1 MNKLPTVPR
10 KLKKWAINVLIAL
23 DRLANALLG
32 GDRDMTVSGRMGIAI
47 AQGRCKLCRPVCW
60 ALHMF
65 DRNHCA
71 RVGEQEKAEGND
83 EVVRW

>member
-10 KLKKWAINVLIAL
+10 KLRKWAINVLIAF
-23 DRLANALLG
+23 DRLGNALLG
-32 GDRDMTVSGRMGIAI
+32 GDRDMTISGRMGIAI
-47 AQGRCKLCRPVCW
+47 AQGRCTGCRLVC
-60 ALHMF
+60 LVLNKF

-71 RVGEQEKAEGND
+71 RVGEKEKAEGND